1 MRLEKEIER
10 AHEKGWR
17 QEYPS
22 KLSFICGNKLVLPP
36 SQYIATYDGSHP
48 RLLYIGTEGVV
59 VKGLSD
65 LLIGLLPAFF
75 PCNMEEFYYSYSLTN
90 SILTLHELFN
100 KKRLLSTQDERQ
112 RRLAEVPEAIPD
124 TEESKRDEFGVAA
137 SNHLEENKGS
147 KP

>member
-1 MRLEKEIER
+1 VDIVNHWIDRELMRLEKEIER

-17 QEYPS
+17 QE
-22 KLSFICGNKLVLPP
+22 
-36 SQYIATYDGSHP
+36 
-48 RLLYIGTEGVV
+48 
-59 VKGLSD
+59 
-65 LLIGLLPAFF
+65 
-75 PCNMEEFYYSYSLTN
+75 
-90 SILTLHELFN
+90 LHELFN